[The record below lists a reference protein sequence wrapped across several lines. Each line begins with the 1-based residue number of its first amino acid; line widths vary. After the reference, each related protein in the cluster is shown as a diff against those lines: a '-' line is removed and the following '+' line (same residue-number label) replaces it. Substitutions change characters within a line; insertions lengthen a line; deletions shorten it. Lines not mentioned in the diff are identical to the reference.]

1 MDCLKGYLLSIEVK
15 SLLYREYGMYRG
27 LIDVVVDGIKL
38 KIECSR
44 GELTGPL
51 YAIVAGLVPLCR
63 HRYNRMRDARAG

>member
-1 MDCLKGYLLSIEVK
+1 MTIIAGPCTELL
-15 SLLYREYGMYRG
+15 
-27 LIDVVVDGIKL
+27 DFVVDKTRY
-38 KIECSR
+38 KILQSR